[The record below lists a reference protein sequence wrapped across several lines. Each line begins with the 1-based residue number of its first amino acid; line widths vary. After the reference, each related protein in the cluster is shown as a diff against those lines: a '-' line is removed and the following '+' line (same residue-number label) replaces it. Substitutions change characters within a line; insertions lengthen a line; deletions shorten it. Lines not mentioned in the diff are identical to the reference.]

1 VKLYYLSIATL
12 ISIYLVIVAGGVVRM
27 TGSGMGC
34 PDWPKCF
41 DQYIPPTSVDQLP
54 SNYKEIYASKREQK
68 ISRFADFLSSLGF
81 KEKAKELVEDKSLLQ
96 EQDFSAFN
104 TWTEYINRLMGAL
117 AGLLILVQLIMVSF
131 QFKQFKWA
139 VLIGSLLLLITLFQ
153 AWFGAM
159 VVATNIVPW
168 VLSVHMMLAIVM
180 IIIQL
185 LFLNIVYK
193 KRTVV
198 MTESLS
204 NPKYNKKVQL
214 LLIIGLALM
223 VIQTFWGTQVRQQV
237 DELIKV
243 VDRSS
248 IITNLNNTYIY
259 HRSLAIAF
267 LLMGILMVYLNYKDR
282 VPSKKIY
289 GIVSIIFLEA
299 IVGKMF
305 SVLDIAAFL
314 QPTHLVLSMVLIGL
328 LFDALLDQINSR
340 NLSKTLHS

>member
-1 VKLYYLSIATL
+1 MKLYYLSIATL

-41 DQYIPPTSVDQLP
+41 DQYIPPTSIDQLP

-68 ISRFADFLSSLGF
+68 ISRFAAFLTSLGF
-81 KEKAKELVEDKSLLQ
+81 KEKAKELVEDKSLLK
-96 EQDFSAFN
+96 EQDFSVFN
-104 TWTEYINRLMGAL
+104 TWTEYINRLTGVL
-117 AGLLILVQLIMVSF
+117 AGLLILVQLIVVSL
-131 QFKQFKWA
+131 QFKRIKWA
-139 VLIGSLLLLITLFQ
+139 ALIGFILLLITLFQ

-185 LFLNIVYK
+185 LFLNIIYK
-193 KRTVV
+193 KRTTV
-198 MTESLS
+198 MTESMS

-248 IITNLNNTYIY
+248 IISHLNNTYIY

-267 LLMGILMVYLNYKDR
+267 LLMAIFMVYLNYKER
-282 VPSKKIY
+282 IPSKKIY
-289 GIVSIIFLEA
+289 GIVSIIFIEA
-299 IVGKMF
+299 IVGKLF

-340 NLSKTLHS
+340 NYSNPKHS